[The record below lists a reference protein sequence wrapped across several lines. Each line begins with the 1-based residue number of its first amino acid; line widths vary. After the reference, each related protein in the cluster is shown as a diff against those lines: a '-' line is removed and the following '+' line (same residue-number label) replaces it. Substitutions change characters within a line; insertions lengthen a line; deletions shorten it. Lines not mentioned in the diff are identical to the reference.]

1 MKNYQYENNQ
11 ILQLFSAIYCS
22 FLWKMKIC
30 WQEDGVR
37 LGLPSWQ
44 KTDATYSG
52 LNSCEQISA
61 DIQASLVI
69 ALFNMPTKLE
79 YCIVKSPTYIH
90 THAGIL
96 SLVWQNHLSDMDVS
110 ATQVTHL
117 WEMSRKKPETDYG
130 KSESNKKPSSN
141 FLVGNNS
148 CCRHMYAN
156 NIGFENIIWEKKKA
170 YFEKLFWSD

>member
-11 ILQLFSAIYCS
+11 ILQVFSAIYCS

-37 LGLPSWQ
+37 LGIPSWQ
-44 KTDATYSG
+44 KIDATYSG
-52 LNSCEQISA
+52 LNSYEQISA

-117 WEMSRKKPETDYG
+117 WEMSRKKQKMTMANLNLTKNQAQTFWLETTLAADT
-130 KSESNKKPSSN
+130 
-141 FLVGNNS
+141 
-148 CCRHMYAN
+148 CMQTT
-156 NIGFENIIWEKKKA
+156 
-170 YFEKLFWSD
+170 